1 MAKWY
6 VVFEGLKPGIYT
18 SWHECS
24 EYVLKVHNARYQSY
38 KTHDEAV
45 HEFNEALRIG
55 TVRQVK
61 GITKPAKNVMPPIHA
76 YEGKNVMIKGA
87 YSGKNVII
95 VILVVLLFVLGSRL
109 PNCCSCK

>member
-6 VVFEGLKPGIYT
+6 VVFEGLKLGIYT
-18 SWHECS
+18 SWHGCS
-24 EYVLKVHNARYQSY
+24 EYVLKVHNARYQIY
-38 KTHDEAV
+38 KTHDEVV
-45 HEFNEALRIG
+45 HEFNEALMMG

-61 GITKPAKNVMPPIHA
+61 GITNLAKNVMPPIHA

-87 YSGKNVII
+87 CFGKNMII

>member
-18 SWHECS
+18 SWHECD
-24 EYVLKVHNARYQSY
+24 VLKVHNARYQSY
-38 KTHDEAV
+38 KTHDEVV
-45 HEFNEALRIG
+45 HEFNEVLRMG
-55 TVRQVK
+55 TMRQVK
-61 GITKPAKNVMPPIHA
+61 GITKTTKNVMPPIHA

-87 YSGKNVII
+87 CSGKNVII

>member
-6 VVFEGLKPGIYT
+6 VVFEGLKPGIYA

-45 HEFNEALRIG
+45 HELM
-55 TVRQVK
+55 K
-61 GITKPAKNVMPPIHA
+61 S
-76 YEGKNVMIKGA
+76 
-87 YSGKNVII
+87 SGW
-95 VILVVLLFVLGSRL
+95 VL
-109 PNCCSCK
+109 

>member
-1 MAKWY
+1 M
-6 VVFEGLKPGIYT
+6 
-18 SWHECS
+18 
-24 EYVLKVHNARYQSY
+24 
-38 KTHDEAV
+38 
-45 HEFNEALRIG
+45 G

-87 YSGKNVII
+87 CSGKNVIS
-95 VILVVLLFVLGSRL
+95 VILVVLLFVLDSRL